1 MYWGESVR
9 RDPKSHAMNVQQPM
23 AWFRAG
29 TVRPWITERVAL
41 SGVID
46 AMQRMRARK
55 VLDKVVV
62 LPNA

>member
-1 MYWGESVR
+1 MR
-9 RDPKSHAMNVQQPM
+9 RDPKFHAMNVQQPM

-46 AMQRMRARK
+46 AMQRMRAPK
-55 VLDKVVV
+55 VLGRVVV
-62 LPNA
+62 VPNA